1 MTHPSLKGRRQE
13 AGGGADQTP
22 QLDRERGQIVSV
34 SRESPRKIQQPRKQR
49 GVSTRQGSWQET
61 SRFGSASARWSS
73 VLSRVTELGPD
84 PSSPSRREAPP
95 VGCRSPQPGGRG
107 QASSP
112 HPFAELSCRSAKARA
127 THHHFPDAPQA
138 AASGRRCAVGVYVHK
153 RGIANQHHRGHLTY
167 LGSDSWLLGFFTT
180 CAVSKSAGWSKL

>member
-1 MTHPSLKGRRQE
+1 MTHPSLHGRRQE

-22 QLDRERGQIVSV
+22 QLDGERGQIVSV

-84 PSSPSRREAPP
+84 LSSPSRHEAPP
-95 VGCRSPQPGGRG
+95 LGQETGARPAPHTRSQSSPAAARKQGRHTTISLTRHRPQPPEGVVRLEFTFTSEGL
-107 QASSP
+107 QTSTTA
-112 HPFAELSCRSAKARA
+112 A
-127 THHHFPDAPQA
+127 T
-138 AASGRRCAVGVYVHK
+138 SRILGLTVG
-153 RGIANQHHRGHLTY
+153 
-167 LGSDSWLLGFFTT
+167 S
-180 CAVSKSAGWSKL
+180 